1 MTGSTYN
8 GGTTMQQSKRAFT
21 LALALTTGLITLT
34 GTATAAPP
42 PGTERIT
49 LSSTGAQ
56 LQQSTSVSG
65 LSADG
70 HYAVFVSDDPGVVPG
85 DTNGQTDV
93 FVRDLRKGTVE
104 RINTAPDGTQADG
117 SSSYAEIS
125 ADGRYVSYTSSATNL
140 VDWAQP
146 PEHPRDVYVYDRHT
160 GRTERVSVGADGG
173 TAWVFDNLDM
183 SADGRYIAFD
193 GSSLRMEG
201 DAKNQNLAYVLDRR
215 TGTVRRISD
224 HIPADWYVSGLEL
237 SADGSRLAYVQRHP
251 RGGRHELW
259 LADLRGGGQRLV
271 NAASDG
277 SPTNGSP
284 GGASLSADGRFVSY
298 SSFDESVVPGPPQY
312 TWELYLYDSRTGKT
326 RWITHEGEGG
336 LGAGVLSPDGRRLA
350 YQTETVKDDE
360 TTYDNVWVRDLATG
374 RNQLVTRTLGGEP
387 LSEGYSAPGAFA
399 RDGRLLSFFSTSPG
413 LVPGDTNG
421 TGDGFLRRLR

>member
-1 MTGSTYN
+1 MHRT
-8 GGTTMQQSKRAFT
+8 KRALA
-21 LALALTTGLITLT
+21 LALALTAGLITLAT
-34 GTATAAPP
+34 DATAAPP

-56 LQQSTSVSG
+56 LRQATSVSG

-70 HYAVFVSDDPGVVPG
+70 RYAVFVSDDSGVVPG
-85 DTNGQTDV
+85 DTNGQGDV
-93 FVRDLRKGTVE
+93 FVRDLRTGAVE
-104 RINTAPDGTQADG
+104 RVNLAPDGSQADG

-125 ADGRYVSYTSSATNL
+125 ADGRYVAYTSSATNL
-140 VDWAQP
+140 DDWAAP
-146 PEHPRDVYVYDRHT
+146 PEHPRDVYVHDRRT

-173 TAWVFDNLDM
+173 TAQVFDNLDM

-193 GSSLRMEG
+193 GSSRRMEG
-201 DAKNQNLAYVLDRR
+201 DARDQNLAYVLDRS

-237 SADGSRLAYVQRHP
+237 SGDGSRLAYVQRHP

-259 LADLRGGGQRLV
+259 LADLRTGEQRLV

-277 SPTNGSP
+277 TPTNGSP

-298 SSFDESVVPGPPQY
+298 SSFGESVVPGPPPY

-326 RWITHEGEGG
+326 RWVTHEGVGG

-350 YQTETVKDDE
+350 YRTETVKDDE
-360 TTYDNVWVRDLATG
+360 TTYDNVWVRDLRTG
-374 RNQLVTRTLGGEP
+374 RNQLVTRALGGGP
-387 LSEGYSAPGAFA
+387 LAEGYSAPVGFA
-399 RDGRLLSFFSTSPG
+399 RDGRLLAFFSTSSD